1 MSDKLIPILIGDGG
15 GERALWSM
23 VFIRELVKRLQ
34 SPICDLFKHGLV
46 AGVSGGGLNA
56 CGLAHPKRFTPD
68 DLIQFFVDNGP
79 KIFHRSWLTNI
90 DSLFDPTFDN
100 NVLAEVLQAH
110 YGETTLHEALCPLF
124 VPCWDLAQEQA
135 VDYTEADYSPMWFA
149 CRATA
154 AVPGS
159 FATWGNLVDGGVY
172 GSNPVLWAFANARKR
187 YGMRARFLI
196 ISIGTG
202 ASTFPVNA
210 NSLHGA
216 GALQW
221 ALPAIKL
228 LAEANPIVTEA
239 KAPWLFGPDDVYFR
253 WQATLPTTVN
263 SSFADGSKEQSAAL
277 IAFAQQVIDSR
288 QAEVAAICTAL
299 ATTQK

>member
-1 MSDKLIPILIGDGG
+1 MSDKRIPILVMDGG

-23 VFIRELVKRLQ
+23 VFIGELVKRLQ
-34 SPICDLFKHGLV
+34 MPICDLFKHGLV

-79 KIFHRSWLTNI
+79 RIFHRSWLTHI
-90 DSLFDPTFDN
+90 DSLFDPTFDSN
-100 NVLAEVLQAH
+100 ALAEILRAH

-124 VPCWDLAQEQA
+124 VPTWDLAAEQP
-135 VDYTEADYSPMWFA
+135 VDYTEADYTAMWFA

-172 GSNPVLWAFANARKR
+172 GSNPVLWAFANARQR
-187 YGMRARFLI
+187 YGMRAKFLI
-196 ISIGTG
+196 LSIGTG
-202 ASTFPVNA
+202 SSTFPLNA
-210 NSLHGA
+210 NALHGA

-221 ALPAIKL
+221 VLPAIKV
-228 LAEANPIVTEA
+228 LAEANPIVTEQ
-239 KAPWLFGPDDVYFR
+239 KVPLIIGPDDLYFR
-253 WQATLPTTVN
+253 WQAPIPAGVSTA
-263 SSFADGSKEQSAAL
+263 FDDGSKENVAAL
-277 IAFAQQVIDSR
+277 IKFQQDVMASR
-288 QAEVAAICTAL
+288 QAELSAICAAL
-299 ATTQK
+299 ATCQ